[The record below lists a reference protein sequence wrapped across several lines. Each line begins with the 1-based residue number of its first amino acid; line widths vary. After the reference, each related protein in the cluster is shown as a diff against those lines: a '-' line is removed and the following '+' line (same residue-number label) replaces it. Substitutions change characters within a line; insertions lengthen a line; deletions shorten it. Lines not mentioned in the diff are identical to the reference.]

1 MAVPWV
7 PSGRAAARV
16 VPRGAA
22 LPAVRR
28 QAPPDAHQ
36 GEPGKADGP
45 ESWFPVVVLPATGSA
60 RVVTEAGAVHLASS
74 AVAMVAVSRVG
85 GATLDDW
92 SPGPL
97 LPDADWSDESPA
109 VPPVDAEQLV
119 PEVVPWSVLRPPG
132 RPDELEPVREVEL
145 TAHRVPS
152 GPRCATGYLG
162 EPFDPLVVVALAAQ
176 PLVVEA
182 ESQPG
187 VRQPLP
193 LPPHDRSMRL
203 RRPAARAQ
211 PREAPP
217 SVSRWAALPQPVP
230 PRL

>member
-1 MAVPWV
+1 
-7 PSGRAAARV
+7 
-16 VPRGAA
+16 
-22 LPAVRR
+22 
-28 QAPPDAHQ
+28 
-36 GEPGKADGP
+36 
-45 ESWFPVVVLPATGSA
+45 VLPVTGSA
-60 RVVTEAGAVHLASS
+60 PVVTEAGAVHLASS
-74 AVAMVAVSRVG
+74 AAAMAAVSRVG
-85 GATLDDW
+85 VATLDER

-97 LPDADWSDESPA
+97 LPDADWLDESPA
-109 VPPVDAEQLV
+109 VPPVDVEQRVL
-119 PEVVPWSVLRPPG
+119 EVVPWSALRPPG
-132 RPDELEPVREVEL
+132 RQDELEPVREVEL
-145 TAHRVPS
+145 TAHRAPM

-162 EPFDPLVVVALAAQ
+162 EPSDPLGVAALAAQ

-193 LPPHDRSMRL
+193 LPLHDQSMRL